1 MNKERRAST
10 TNADVKNCKIMEEEK
25 IMNTKKMNHIIL
37 AVLMV
42 FVFVV
47 FVPIAQG
54 ETPYDMTMCGAGTVT
69 LVSASK
75 ELTVLSNDITGITMS
90 NDPKKVFDN
99 FTLHCV
105 GVIKVEGDKS
115 MRTSLLQ
122 VPRS

>member
-1 MNKERRAST
+1 M
-10 TNADVKNCKIMEEEK
+10 

-42 FVFVV
+42 FVCVV

-90 NDPKKVFDN
+90 NEPKKVFDN
-99 FTLHCV
+99 LTFHCV
-105 GVIKVEGDKS
+105 GVVKVEGDKS

>member
-10 TNADVKNCKIMEEEK
+10 TNADFKNCKTMEEEK
-25 IMNTKKMNHIIL
+25 FMNTKKMNHIIL

-42 FVFVV
+42 LVCVV

-75 ELTVLSNDITGITMS
+75 
-90 NDPKKVFDN
+90 
-99 FTLHCV
+99 
-105 GVIKVEGDKS
+105 
-115 MRTSLLQ
+115 
-122 VPRS
+122 